1 MRWLRMSSTSSASTE
16 LHAEN
21 MVASN
26 AQRLGDAAA
35 ARSLVRS
42 SMHSVRE
49 FVLFPL

>member
-1 MRWLRMSSTSSASTE
+1 
-16 LHAEN
+16 

-42 SMHSVRE
+42 SMPRTLASVRE
-49 FVLFPL
+49 FVLVPL